1 MKPQQLDSIE
11 RAIVSVQDELYSL
24 GLEHVLFLS
33 TIEDML
39 MAGCSTEDIIDKAI
53 SGDLLLQ

>member
-1 MKPQQLDSIE
+1 MKPQHLPNIE
-11 RAIVSVQDELYSL
+11 RAILAVQDELYSL

-33 TIEDML
+33 TIETML
-39 MAGCSTEDIIDKAI
+39 MAGCSTEDIVDKAI